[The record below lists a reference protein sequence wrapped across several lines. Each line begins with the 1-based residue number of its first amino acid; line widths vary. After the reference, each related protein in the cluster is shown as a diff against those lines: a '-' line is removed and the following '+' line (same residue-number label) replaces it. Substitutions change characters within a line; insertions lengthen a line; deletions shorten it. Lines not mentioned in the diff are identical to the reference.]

1 MRDDTN
7 QAPHRDRHQPPLQPM
22 GASQPSL
29 QEKLRRGEIGGQ
41 ALGLIQLV
49 AAQRAGSESPG
60 DGPGR
65 EAGHRRLAELN

>member
-1 MRDDTN
+1 MRDASPTPTHLLPPAGGGG
-7 QAPHRDRHQPPLQPM
+7 QAQADH
-22 GASQPSL
+22 ASL

-60 DGPGR
+60 CEAGR

>member
-7 QAPHRDRHQPPLQPM
+7 QAPHRDRHHPPLQAM
-22 GASQPSL
+22 GVSQASL

-49 AAQRAGSESPG
+49 AAQRAGSDVAGEPG
-60 DGPGR
+60 N
-65 EAGHRRLAELN
+65 RRLAELN